1 MFLREDQWLQL
12 APLLLGNKYSGGK
25 TAKDNRL
32 FIEAILWRVN
42 TLKRWSDLP
51 LEYGSWNTCYVRF
64 RRWNESGIWRD
75 LVIALNDFP
84 ELASEIQKIA
94 AYGALSDVQAMA
106 RMRRKVSRKNRE
118 SQFSLSMEGSNNI
131 VE

>member
-1 MFLREDQWLQL
+1 M
-12 APLLLGNKYSGGK
+12 
-25 TAKDNRL
+25 
-32 FIEAILWRVN
+32 
-42 TLKRWSDLP
+42 
-51 LEYGSWNTCYVRF
+51 
-64 RRWNESGIWRD
+64 
-75 LVIALNDFP
+75 VIALNDFP

-131 VE
+131 VG